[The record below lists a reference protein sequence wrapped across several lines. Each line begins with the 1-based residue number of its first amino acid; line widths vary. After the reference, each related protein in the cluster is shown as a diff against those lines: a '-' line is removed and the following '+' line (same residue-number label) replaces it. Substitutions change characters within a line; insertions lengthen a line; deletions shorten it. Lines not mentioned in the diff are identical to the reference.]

1 MSIYLHGER
10 SGGVAE
16 PILYDPRVNTGK
28 YQGRGVSV
36 SEMVQLDGRCFGPF
50 GYPRKGMGDGIGIG
64 GIPELV
70 GKYQILIPVCASETQ
85 NVLGLSS
92 SVVAQQCDGVRVE
105 SDPATP
111 CGCFLGESN
120 TMPRPVSLWAV
131 STTDTIDRSRSTFL
145 HRSPRASDRRNPVNA
160 MNRNIGPHR
169 VGSAEVKILATTLP
183 PGRVDLIPGH
193 GWAVYGRAV
202 LVLLSKCPH
211 GRQSNVSP
219 QARNTGVRGCDQP
232 PCKQLGAA
240 PGDP

>member
-183 PGRVDLIPGH
+183 PGALTSYRGTDGRSTAEQYLCSCPSVHTDVKATSLLKPATPGS
-193 GWAVYGRAV
+193 GDAINRRA
-202 LVLLSKCPH
+202 
-211 GRQSNVSP
+211 N
-219 QARNTGVRGCDQP
+219 N
-232 PCKQLGAA
+232 
-240 PGDP
+240 

>member
-1 MSIYLHGER
+1 VPGERFCGFPLEAGSNVSIYLHGER

-111 CGCFLGESN
+111 CGCLGRIEYN
-120 TMPRPVSLWAV
+120 AAPCEPLGGLNDRHDRPVQ
-131 STTDTIDRSRSTFL
+131 ID
-145 HRSPRASDRRNPVNA
+145 V
-160 MNRNIGPHR
+160 
-169 VGSAEVKILATTLP
+169 P
-183 PGRVDLIPGH
+183 PP
-193 GWAVYGRAV
+193 
-202 LVLLSKCPH
+202 
-211 GRQSNVSP
+211 QSESF
-219 QARNTGVRGCDQP
+219 
-232 PCKQLGAA
+232 
-240 PGDP
+240 